1 MKPMSDQSLTTIRAL
16 VTRPREQ
23 AEALAEAIRSR
34 KGQAWTLPMLE
45 IVPTPETQAMR
56 DTVMSLDQFNRVIVI
71 SRHAAHFGMECIETF
86 WPQLPIALDWYA
98 IGKSTGSALEAF
110 DVHATSP
117 DTGSDSESLLG
128 LEAFH
133 RVHGDK
139 ILIIK
144 GEGGREKLEQTLA
157 ARGAQV
163 ECLEV
168 YRRQKPDYLPSHA
181 VNVISKNDINVILA
195 GSGET
200 VMNLKHCLTNGL
212 EDQSAN
218 GRRQQPSTIILENCL
233 LVVPSDRIARQ
244 SRAMGFNRVYTTE
257 GASNAAMLSALDSIN
272 SEESS

>member
-1 MKPMSDQSLTTIRAL
+1 MKSMTDQSLTAIRAL

-34 KGQAWTLPMLE
+34 NGKAWTLPMLE
-45 IVPTPETQAMR
+45 IVPVPETQAMR

-71 SRHAAHFGMECIETF
+71 SRHAAHFGMESIESY
-86 WPQLPIALDWYA
+86 WPQLPIAQDWYA
-98 IGKSTGSALEAF
+98 IGKSTGSALREF

-117 DTGSDSESLLG
+117 ETGSDSESLLG
-128 LEAFH
+128 LETFQ
-133 RVHGDK
+133 RVHDEK

-144 GEGGREKLEQTLA
+144 GEGGREMLEQTLV

-163 ECLEV
+163 ECLAV
-168 YRRQKPDYLPSHA
+168 YRRQRPDYRSNQA
-181 VNVISKNDINVILA
+181 MDVISENDINVILA

-200 VMNLKHCLTNGL
+200 VMNLQHCLTSGSKDLPPN
-212 EDQSAN
+212 D
-218 GRRQQPSTIILENCL
+218 RQQIPSKNILENCL

-244 SRAMGFNRVYTTE
+244 SRTMGFNRVYTTE

-272 SEESS
+272 SEEPS